1 MESIV
6 RDELAGRL
14 LDQLMDWSPEEQ
26 TAWMSDLLRLAEYKF
41 DHYERFGP
49 GKRFFE
55 SLARFLG
62 QFDISDRR
70 ILLDFVRTKLV
81 FVSREEMHHAIACA
95 YIGYIKPRLI
105 RLAATQIN
113 VEPHRVATV
122 VSSPHFRALRRKT
135 LFLGLTDG
143 ARLDVFRRSN
153 PELSHEQFSLNLEVG
168 SETAERM
175 MEKLS
180 KACDQLALPGIK
192 QFQNLVLIDDFYGS
206 GTSLL
211 KPNGNAW
218 SGKLNRVSSALN
230 DPESTLRRLVAEDV
244 SVSVLLYIASSKAE
258 DYLSAK
264 LKSFRPDWKLDV
276 VQVLPFD
283 IAVTDP
289 AIVHLCYE
297 FFDPCLVDE
306 SKPEPVP
313 LGYGNNALP
322 IVLHHNTPNNSIAIL
337 WADTS
342 YPPTGMKRHALFS
355 RYERHHPDRP

>member
-1 MESIV
+1 V

-14 LDQLMDWSPEEQ
+14 LDRLMDWSPEEQ
-26 TAWMSDLLRLAEYKF
+26 ATWMSDLLRLAEYKF

-62 QFDISDRR
+62 QFDASDRR

-105 RLAATQIN
+105 CLAAAQIN
-113 VEPHRVATV
+113 VEPHRVTTV
-122 VSSPHFRALRRKT
+122 VSSPQFHALRRKT

-168 SETAERM
+168 SETAARM
-175 MEKLS
+175 MEKLN
-180 KACDQLALPGIK
+180 KACDQQALPGIK

-211 KPNGNAW
+211 EPDGNAW
-218 SGKLNRVSSALN
+218 SGKLNRVSNALN
-230 DPESTLRRLVAEDV
+230 VPKSTLRQLVTEDV
-244 SVSVLLYIASSKAE
+244 SVSVLIYIASSKAE
-258 DYLSAK
+258 HYLRAQ
-264 LKSFRPDWKLDV
+264 LESFHPDWNLDI
-276 VQVLPFD
+276 VQVLPPD
-283 IAVTDP
+283 ITVTDP
-289 AIVHLCYE
+289 AIIRLCHE
-297 FFDPCLVDE
+297 FFDPALVDE
-306 SKPEPVP
+306 SKPTPVP
-313 LGYGNNALP
+313 LGYGDVALP
-322 IVLHHNTPNNSIAIL
+322 VVLHHNTPNNSIGIL

-342 YPPTGMKRHALFS
+342 DPPKGTRRHALFP